1 MEFHVNCPMCS
12 GRWSIEL
19 SEDQERRFF
28 EYKSSGKLIQDALP
42 DLNAVERE
50 FLKSG
55 YCPECQKEIFD
66 CDETDKIH
74 KVKEVKW

>member
-1 MEFHVNCPMCS
+1 MEFHVKCPMCS

-19 SEDQERRFF
+19 NEDQERRFF
-28 EYKSSGKLIQDALP
+28 EYKHSGKLIQDALP

-50 FLKSG
+50 FLKLG

-74 KVKEVKW
+74 KVERRY